1 VELPELIFGAMA
13 HHGADDASARVA
25 LMRDA
30 VELGYRAFDTAPL
43 YGFGD
48 SERRVG
54 HALEGQDDV
63 LVATKVGLRWDG
75 SHGDVLFSTPTHTV
89 RKDSRPESV
98 REEIERSLERLR
110 RDHIDL
116 VQLHHPDRHV
126 PIDETMSALLDA
138 HRDSK
143 VRAIGVSN
151 FSPSQ
156 MAAAHEALGEV
167 GLFSTQNRYSLVHR
181 EVEHDEL
188 PAARELGCAFLAFS
202 PLAQGLLAGRML
214 GGKTLDEDDWRGS
227 TPKFFPRNVAAI
239 HVALESSLRPAA
251 DRHGATLAQVALAW
265 LLAEPG
271 VTSVIAG
278 ARTPDHA
285 RANLGALDIELT
297 DGERQRIRDAFEE
310 VRIVERRGRR
320 ERLRGL
326 ATRGLRRIFRTL
338 RRE

>member
-1 VELPELIFGAMA
+1 MELPALIFGAMA
-13 HHGADDASARVA
+13 HHGADDASRRVA

-48 SERRVG
+48 SERRIG
-54 HALEGQDDV
+54 EALEGRADV

-98 REEIERSLERLR
+98 REEIERSLERLG
-110 RDHIDL
+110 RDRIDL
-116 VQLHHPDRHV
+116 IQIHHPDRHV
-126 PIDETMSALLDA
+126 PIGETMGALLDA
-138 HRDSK
+138 HREGK
-143 VRAIGVSN
+143 VAAIGVSN
-151 FSPSQ
+151 FSPDQ
-156 MAAAHEALGEV
+156 MRAAHEALGEV
-167 GLFSTQNRYSLVHR
+167 GLFSAQSRYSLVHR
-181 EVEHDEL
+181 EVEHAEL

-202 PLAQGLLAGRML
+202 PLAQGLLAGRLL
-214 GGKTLDEDDWRGS
+214 GGKSLADTDWRAS
-227 TPKFFPRNVAAI
+227 TPEFFEQNVRALHA
-239 HVALESSLRPAA
+239 ALEASLRPAA
-251 DRHGATLAQVALAW
+251 ERHDATLAQVALAW

-278 ARTPDHA
+278 ARTAEHA
-285 RANLGALDIELT
+285 RANFGALDVALT

-320 ERLRGL
+320 ARLEAL
-326 ATRGLRRIFRTL
+326 ATRGLRRLFRTI